1 MIKDS
6 ICIFR
11 FFFPISSLL
20 LNLEVPIFI
29 CSTESSSTC
38 SPVALSPPA
47 MAADPT
53 TGGGGAAGRSPEDE
67 VAESFFR
74 AAPPLRDR
82 DRVAGDLAA
91 FVARHAGKSLPP
103 PPPPSPPPSLSS
115 DLISF
120 DASRGWVSC

>member
-53 TGGGGAAGRSPEDE
+53 TGGGE
-67 VAESFFR
+67 AESFFR

-103 PPPPSPPPSLSS
+103 PPPSPPPSLSS